1 MADLVTIKARQQ
13 QTWAQGDYM
22 LMSAD
27 LVLVSEL
34 LCETIDLRAGQTVLD
49 VATGS
54 GNTALAA
61 ARRRCDVIGIDYAPS
76 MLVLGQARAAAERL
90 PVTFRDGDAEQLPF
104 ADATFDVV
112 LSTFGVMF
120 APDQAQ
126 AARELLRVCRPGG
139 KIGLASWTPESFP
152 GAFRQVMAQY
162 LPPPP
167 GVPSPVRWGTEAGL
181 RELFGTGVISLQVT
195 QRTIAQRYRSAQHCV
210 EHLRTNFGPVV
221 AAFAALDAERQ
232 AQLMRDMVEDAQ
244 RFNRSGDETFVA
256 PCDYLEAVAIKR

>member
-1 MADLVTIKARQQ
+1 MPDLATIKARQQ
-13 QTWAQGDYM
+13 QTWAQGDY
-22 LMSAD
+22 LLISAD

-34 LCETIDLRAGQTVLD
+34 LCETVDLRAGQKVLD

-61 ARRRCDVIGIDYAPS
+61 ARRRCDVIGIDYAPTR
-76 MLVLGQARAAAERL
+76 LALGQARAAAERL

-104 ADATFDVV
+104 TDATFDVV

-120 APDQAQ
+120 APDQDQ

-139 KIGLASWTPESFP
+139 KIGLANWTPESFP
-152 GAFRQVMAQY
+152 GAFRRVMAQY

-167 GVPSPVRWGTEAGL
+167 GVPSPVRWGTETGL
-181 RELFGTGVISLQVT
+181 RELFGAGMASLEMT
-195 QRTIAQRYRSAQHCV
+195 QRTLAQRYASAQHCV

-232 AQLMRDMVEDAQ
+232 ARLMRDMVEDAQ
-244 RFNRSGDETFVA
+244 RFNRSGDATFVV
-256 PCDYLEAVAIKR
+256 PCDYLEAVVVKR

>member
-34 LCETIDLRAGQTVLD
+34 LCETVDLRAGQTVLD

-61 ARRRCDVIGIDYAPS
+61 ARRRCDVIGIDYTPTLLA
-76 MLVLGQARAAAERL
+76 LGQARAATERL

-120 APDQAQ
+120 APDQEQ
-126 AARELLRVCRPGG
+126 AAHELLRVCRPGG

-167 GVPSPVRWGTEAGL
+167 GVASPLRWGTEAGL
-181 RELFGTGVISLQVT
+181 HELFGTGIVSLQVT
-195 QRTIAQRYRSAQHCV
+195 QRSIAQRYMSAQHCV
-210 EHLRTNFGPVV
+210 EHLRTHFGPVV
-221 AAFAALDAERQ
+221 AAFAALDAEHQ
-232 AQLMRDMVEDAQ
+232 AQLMRAMVEEAQ
-244 RFNRSGDETFVA
+244 RFNRSGDETFMV
-256 PCDYLEAVAIKR
+256 PSDYLEAVAIKR

>member
-1 MADLVTIKARQQ
+1 MADLATIKARQQ
-13 QTWAQGDYM
+13 QTWTQGDYL

-34 LCETIDLRAGQTVLD
+34 LCETVDLRAGQTVLD
-49 VATGS
+49 VATGT

-76 MLVLGQARAAAERL
+76 MLTLGQARAAAERL

-104 ADATFDVV
+104 PDATFNVV

-152 GAFRQVMAQY
+152 GAFRRVIAQY
-162 LPPPP
+162 F
-167 GVPSPVRWGTEAGL
+167 GAGI
-181 RELFGTGVISLQVT
+181 TSLQVT
-195 QRTIAQRYRSAQHCV
+195 QRTITQRYRSAQHCV
-210 EHLRTNFGPVV
+210 EHLRSYFGPVV
-221 AAFAALDAERQ
+221 AAFAALDADNQ
-232 AQLMRDMVEDAQ
+232 ARLMRDMVEDAQ
-244 RFNRSGDETFVA
+244 RFNRSGT
-256 PCDYLEAVAIKR
+256 KRSSRRASISKPWRSRADTGYGRRGARHTAA